1 MNRLD
6 QFMRASGFDEVHVDG
21 ETVRVAN
28 EMGIAT
34 IELTLELVDRPDAD
48 LAYEQRKGIFE
59 EMRTAYT
66 VTSDPNG
73 RWSQRRS
80 SRLTLRSS
88 EMYLTQR
95 SSNVNGEQN
104 SQPSSTGLKK
114 WCEVLAFRVCT
125 VSYEHRSWGCWGDE
139 IPRARPLRDSAD
151 AVRTDQQHPP
161 VTHTAPRDV
170 RKTAKPIWV
179 REHSGVWVR
188 DG

>member
-1 MNRLD
+1 MNSVTLWRTIDAPPTVVRESMNELD

-73 RWSQRRS
+73 VKWSQRRS

-95 SSNVNGEQN
+95 SSNANGERN
-104 SQPSSTGLKK
+104 SRLRSIGLKGSVQISWFHAK
-114 WCEVLAFRVCT
+114 ANDLSHSLAVSASALLKQFEKLVVLRFT
-125 VSYEHRSWGCWGDE
+125 S
-139 IPRARPLRDSAD
+139 
-151 AVRTDQQHPP
+151 
-161 VTHTAPRDV
+161 
-170 RKTAKPIWV
+170 RKTRSTLFRFP
-179 REHSGVWVR
+179 
-188 DG
+188 